1 MRPWAAVF
9 TGAVLGVCLLMASRP
24 SAATPRTEDEI
35 TQLARDWLAAEAN
48 ADMTTLRRLIADD
61 FMGTGFGPG
70 VLSKAD
76 VVPAEVGSDNR
87 ILKSSLREST
97 VRVFGD
103 TAVLM
108 GSVAVEGANAGN
120 MRVTTVFQKRPL
132 GWQMIATHMARAG
145 E

>member
-9 TGAVLGVCLLMASRP
+9 AGAVLVVCLLMAARP
-24 SAATPRTEDEI
+24 IAAAPRTEDEI
-35 TQLARDWLAAEAN
+35 TQLERYWLAAEAN

-61 FMGTGFGPG
+61 FMGTAFGPG
-70 VLSKAD
+70 VLSKSD
-76 VVPAEVGSDNR
+76 VVPAEGGSESR
-87 ILKSSLREST
+87 MPKSTLKDST

-108 GSVAVEGANAGN
+108 GSVAVEGANAGS

-132 GWQMIATHMARAG
+132 GWQMIATHMSRTG

>member
-1 MRPWAAVF
+1 MR
-9 TGAVLGVCLLMASRP
+9 SR
-24 SAATPRTEDEI
+24 SWRAIGWLQKATQT
-35 TQLARDWLAAEAN
+35 W
-48 ADMTTLRRLIADD
+48 TTLRRLIADD

-132 GWQMIATHMARAG
+132 GWQMIATHMPRAG

>member
-1 MRPWAAVF
+1 MSWGRAIEYVKC
-9 TGAVLGVCLLMASRP
+9 VNYLLKC
-24 SAATPRTEDEI
+24 
-35 TQLARDWLAAEAN
+35 
-48 ADMTTLRRLIADD
+48 TLIFER
-61 FMGTGFGPG
+61 
-70 VLSKAD
+70 
-76 VVPAEVGSDNR
+76 
-87 ILKSSLREST
+87 SLREST